1 MTKFF
6 KKSTKPHFGAI
17 LGPFDQNLGK
27 NEFSWNIF
35 KARQFLDIFI
45 IYHRAKTQ
53 KKIYWPIPEKTDE
66 RADGQ
71 RWFYRILRRSG
82 VQLKLVL
89 NDAVDLNPSLFEV
102 IYY

>member
-17 LGPFDQNLGK
+17 LGPFDQNFGK

-53 KKIYWPIPEKTDE
+53 KKIY
-66 RADGQ
+66 
-71 RWFYRILRRSG
+71 
-82 VQLKLVL
+82 
-89 NDAVDLNPSLFEV
+89 
-102 IYY
+102 

>member
-35 KARQFLDIFI
+35 KARQVLDIFI
-45 IYHRAKTQ
+45 IYHRAKSQ
-53 KKIYWPIPEKTDE
+53 KKIY
-66 RADGQ
+66 
-71 RWFYRILRRSG
+71 
-82 VQLKLVL
+82 
-89 NDAVDLNPSLFEV
+89 
-102 IYY
+102 